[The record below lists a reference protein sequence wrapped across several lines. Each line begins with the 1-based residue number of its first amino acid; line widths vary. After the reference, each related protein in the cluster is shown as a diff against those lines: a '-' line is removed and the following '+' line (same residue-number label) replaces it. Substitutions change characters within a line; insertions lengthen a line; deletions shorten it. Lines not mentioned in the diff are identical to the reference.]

1 MLAPSGLPGLNF
13 GTIRCEEL
21 VPGFSEAFLG
31 LRIVAGDGGD
41 GCDDLKKENKEDDFL
56 GGEGGEVGSTGTGF
70 LSCSTRAEGK
80 RPEVK
85 TADSSVS

>member
-1 MLAPSGLPGLNF
+1 MNF

-21 VPGFSEAFLG
+21 VPGFFEAFLG
-31 LRIVAGDGGD
+31 LGMVAGDGGG

-56 GGEGGEVGSTGTGF
+56 GGGGGGGGREVGSTGTGF

-80 RPEVK
+80 RPEVE

>member
-1 MLAPSGLPGLNF
+1 MNF

-21 VPGFSEAFLG
+21 VAGLFEAFLG
-31 LRIVAGDGGD
+31 LGMVAGDGGD

-56 GGEGGEVGSTGTGF
+56 GGGGGEGGEVGSIGTGF
-70 LSCSTRAEGK
+70 LSCSTMAEGK
-80 RPEVK
+80 RPEVE